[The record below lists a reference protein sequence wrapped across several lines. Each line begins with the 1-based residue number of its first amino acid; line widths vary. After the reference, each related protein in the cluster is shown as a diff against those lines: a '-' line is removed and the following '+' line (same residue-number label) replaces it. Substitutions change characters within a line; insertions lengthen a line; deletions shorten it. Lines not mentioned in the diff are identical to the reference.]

1 MKYITREDLAE
12 IIKNDR
18 NKPGTDYLV
27 VDVRDDDFVGGNI
40 KGAKNVPSENFTKG
54 LSELV
59 KETRDIPKVVFHC
72 TYSQI
77 RGPKAARGYEE
88 ALGDSQK
95 EIVVLRDG
103 FAHFQAKYKNDSK
116 LVENWDNAVWE
127 EAWQI

>member
-1 MKYITREDLAE
+1 MYISFSLVASNQPFWQDLAE

-77 RGPKAARGYEE
+77 RWVFC
-88 ALGDSQK
+88 SF
-95 EIVVLRDG
+95 V
-103 FAHFQAKYKNDSK
+103 SS
-116 LVENWDNAVWE
+116 
-127 EAWQI
+127 